1 MYLLMPSGNVT
12 TLTDIALR
20 NNAEEN
26 IEFPPISTVV
36 IGLNEVKKGDHGHYE
51 VPNMLLRVQQKLE

>member
-1 MYLLMPSGNVT
+1 MTAATLENVPPLSMPGEQCLYHMDLMPSGNVT

-26 IEFPPISTVV
+26 
-36 IGLNEVKKGDHGHYE
+36 
-51 VPNMLLRVQQKLE
+51 